1 MSADAPFQGDQLTR
15 IQGVHDDPAVIPRT
29 WAPVLLTIL
38 LALLVGA
45 APAAGQPDTR
55 ARLQD
60 QLDGLVAAAAGPPGV
75 LVTLHR
81 GSRTT
86 VLTAGVADVASGR
99 RPRATDHMRIAS
111 MAKAFSGAIVFRLV
125 TEGRL
130 RLGDT
135 IGEVLPG
142 LPWRWRAVSV
152 RRMLDHTSGLPD
164 YTQSD
169 GFRKQFQN
177 RPGAFVSP
185 QKVIGW
191 VRREPLVFRPG
202 SRYEYSNTDNIVVG
216 LMAEKVTGRR
226 YGRLLR
232 RFVFQPLGLRETS
245 FPTTTALPRPF
256 IHGYQTEAGSPPQDV
271 SRLLNPSGAWASGA
285 IVSTPREIGT
295 FIRGLLGARL
305 FPRALQRRQ
314 LRFVAGGRSSPP
326 GPGRNSAGLAVFRYR
341 TRCGTVYGHTGN
353 FPGYV
358 QWMAATRDGRRSVT
372 STLNIPAPTGSLLR
386 QLREMQET
394 AVCLLLRG

>member
-1 MSADAPFQGDQLTR
+1 MQRFPGAQLAHALTGVGSLQLPVGDEVAVIEAPAPVDLDQRGGRQGGPPEPGIGGTLRGRCRATQWACTSKSMSADAPFQGDQLTR

-169 GFRKQFQN
+169 PARSC
-177 RPGAFVSP
+177 P
-185 QKVIGW
+185 
-191 VRREPLVFRPG
+191 RRRSSAG
-202 SRYEYSNTDNIVVG
+202 CAASRWCSGPVAG
-216 LMAEKVTGRR
+216 
-226 YGRLLR
+226 
-232 RFVFQPLGLRETS
+232 TS
-245 FPTTTALPRPF
+245 TRTPTT
-256 IHGYQTEAGSPPQDV
+256 S
-271 SRLLNPSGAWASGA
+271 SSG
-285 IVSTPREIGT
+285 
-295 FIRGLLGARL
+295 
-305 FPRALQRRQ
+305 
-314 LRFVAGGRSSPP
+314 
-326 GPGRNSAGLAVFRYR
+326 
-341 TRCGTVYGHTGN
+341 
-353 FPGYV
+353 
-358 QWMAATRDGRRSVT
+358 
-372 STLNIPAPTGSLLR
+372 
-386 QLREMQET
+386 
-394 AVCLLLRG
+394 